1 MFKFLLGVLVS
12 TTGWFYY
19 YNNVISVNDLQ
30 IMTDQNELLLRQQ
43 DVLQSIE
50 DNCQNRN
57 WLEFDDQVYVCM
69 HVNQMFNQ
77 LSHPPTPHFRE
88 QDENNA

>member
-1 MFKFLLGVLVS
+1 MFKFILGVLVS

-19 YNNVISVNDLQ
+19 YNNVISVADLQ

-57 WLEFDDQVYVCM
+57 WLEFNDQVYVCM

-88 QDENNA
+88 QDENQA

>member
-1 MFKFLLGVLVS
+1 MFKFVLGSLLSSIVWMLFIQHMNE
-12 TTGWFYY
+12 T
-19 YNNVISVNDLQ
+19 DLQ

-43 DVLQSIE
+43 DVLNAIQ

-69 HVNQMFNQ
+69 HVNQMFHQ
-77 LSHPPTPHFRE
+77 LSHPPTPQFRE
-88 QDENNA
+88 QDENQA

>member
-88 QDENNA
+88 KSENNA

>member
-1 MFKFLLGVLVS
+1 VFKFVLGSLLSSIVWMMFIQHMNE
-12 TTGWFYY
+12 T
-19 YNNVISVNDLQ
+19 DLQ

-43 DVLQSIE
+43 DVLNAIQ

-69 HVNQMFNQ
+69 HVNQMFHQ

-88 QDENNA
+88 QDENQA

>member
-12 TTGWFYY
+12 TTGWFYF
-19 YNNVISVNDLQ
+19 YNNVISVADLQ

-43 DVLQSIE
+43 DVLNTIL

-57 WLEFDDQVYVCM
+57 WLELDEEVYVCM

-77 LSHPPTPHFRE
+77 LSHPPTPNFRE
-88 QDENNA
+88 KSENDA

>member
-50 DNCQNRN
+50 DNCRNRN